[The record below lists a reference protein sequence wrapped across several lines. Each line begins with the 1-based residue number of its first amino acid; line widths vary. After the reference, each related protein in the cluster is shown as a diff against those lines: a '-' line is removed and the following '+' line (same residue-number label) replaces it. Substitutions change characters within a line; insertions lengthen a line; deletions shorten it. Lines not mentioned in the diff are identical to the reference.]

1 MDIATDDAILDTQW
15 SEWTEGFL
23 NAHLLIF
30 FKIKNGVKVLVDTL
44 LFSQALCEY
53 LLKFL

>member
-30 FKIKNGVKVLVDTL
+30 FKIKNGVKVLVL
-44 LFSQALCEY
+44 GALSFSRRHCANIY
-53 LLKFL
+53 

>member
-1 MDIATDDAILDTQW
+1 MATDDAILDTQW